1 MTTDLKNLLR
11 LGIPISQRGAVWK
24 AIVDHKLMRVQN
36 DKFEADYYKKLLAN
50 YNPNRNLAPAAKQV
64 RNERLREILKIV
76 ALNKFFQIEL
86 DLLRTLPNNKHYD
99 SPNAD
104 GIPKLRRV
112 LLAYSVHNPDVEYC
126 QVSFIFAFNLLL
138 EN

>member
-11 LGIPISQRGAVWK
+11 LGIPISQRCSVWK

-36 DKFEADYYKKLLAN
+36 DKFEANYYKKLLAN
-50 YNPNRNLAPAAKQV
+50 CSSSGQKLTSAAK
-64 RNERLREILKIV
+64 
-76 ALNKFFQIEL
+76 QIEL

-99 SPNAD
+99 GSNAD

-126 QVSFIFAFNLLL
+126 QVS
-138 EN
+138 